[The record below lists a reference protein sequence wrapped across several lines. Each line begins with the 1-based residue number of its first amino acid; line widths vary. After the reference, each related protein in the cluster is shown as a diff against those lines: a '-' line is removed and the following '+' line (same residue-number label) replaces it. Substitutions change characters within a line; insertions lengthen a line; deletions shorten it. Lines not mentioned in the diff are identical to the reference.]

1 MRICS
6 VSSPVGL
13 PCRACGPVLPRPTRQ
28 TLLTSQAAS
37 RNPSWP
43 HHPPIDRTDTAASVL
58 YSAPRR
64 LHQQQQLAAVQRV
77 QRGAAS
83 GPRVCLVSLAHPLAP
98 SQQRRTSKPSSAAA
112 PAKHPSPLLPTHPP
126 AARRAARIPRPR
138 SAAASPV
145 GPAGPCS
152 GRDFPRRFHAACA
165 GRRCR
170 VPWSRSGL
178 VKCCPL
184 GRRRGFPSAVR
195 PSS

>member
-13 PCRACGPVLPRPTRQ
+13 PSRACGPVLPRPTRQ

-37 RNPSWP
+37 RNQSWP
-43 HHPPIDRTDTAASVL
+43 HHPPIDRTDTAASSFL

-112 PAKHPSPLLPTHPP
+112 PAKHPSPLLPTRPVSSRRQQLDARPGSPAPDLPP
-126 AARRAARIPRPR
+126 LPPWGPPDHARVGIFPAVSTRPALAAGAVSRGRARGLS
-138 SAAASPV
+138 SAAP
-145 GPAGPCS
+145 
-152 GRDFPRRFHAACA
+152 
-165 GRRCR
+165 
-170 VPWSRSGL
+170 
-178 VKCCPL
+178 
-184 GRRRGFPSAVR
+184 
-195 PSS
+195 